1 MLVLS
6 QHAEVRAKQRG
17 LRTDDIR
24 IVCEHGT
31 QTERGYIFTKKDA
44 VQLEAE
50 ARDLIRRAA
59 RLRGVLVPVAEGVIK
74 TAFKATHAQQRQ
86 IL

>member
-1 MLVLS
+1 MFVLS

-17 LRTDDIR
+17 LRADDLR
-24 IVCEHGT
+24 FVCEYGT
-31 QTERGYIFTKKDA
+31 QTDRGYIFTEKDA
-44 VQLEAE
+44 AQMEAE
-50 ARDLIRRAA
+50 ARAMIRRAE
-59 RLRGVLVPVAEGVIK
+59 RLRGVLVPVAEGVMK

>member
-1 MLVLS
+1 MFVLS

-17 LRTDDIR
+17 LRRDDIR
-24 IVCEHGT
+24 FVCEHGT
-31 QTERGYIFTKKDA
+31 QTERGYIFTEKDA
-44 VQLEAE
+44 AQIEAE

-74 TAFKATHAQQRQ
+74 TAFKATHVQQRQ